1 MTKIVAIDFETA
13 NNQMASVCSVG
24 VAVMEDGVIIDHYYS
39 LIKPEENV
47 SYFSPYNIRVHGITA
62 KDVEAAPAF
71 SEIYRELTGYFE
83 DAVLVAHNA
92 RFDMNCLKQ
101 TCLNTG
107 KKIPVLEYFDTVEL
121 CKRVFSNL
129 KHHRL
134 NDVCD
139 YIGIELDHHNALSDA
154 NGCLEIVMAVMN
166 LVGEYDIYQ
175 LLERCQTKLYQL

>member
-13 NNQMASVCSVG
+13 NNQMSSVCSVG
-24 VAVMEDGVIIDHYYS
+24 IAVMEDGVVIDHYYS

-62 KDVEAAPAF
+62 KDVE
-71 SEIYRELTGYFE
+71 
-83 DAVLVAHNA
+83 DAVIVAHNA

-107 KKIPVLEYFDTVEL
+107 KKIPVIEYFDTVEL

-134 NDVCD
+134 NDVCE

-154 NGCLEIVMAVMN
+154 NGCLESMIFTN
-166 LVGEYDIYQ
+166 Y
-175 LLERCQTKLYQL
+175 

>member
-1 MTKIVAIDFETA
+1 
-13 NNQMASVCSVG
+13 MA
-24 VAVMEDGVIIDHYYS
+24 
-39 LIKPEENV
+39 
-47 SYFSPYNIRVHGITA
+47 
-62 KDVEAAPAF
+62 
-71 SEIYRELTGYFE
+71 
-83 DAVLVAHNA
+83 
-92 RFDMNCLKQ
+92 
-101 TCLNTG
+101 
-107 KKIPVLEYFDTVEL
+107 L

-134 NDVCD
+134 NDVCE

>member
-13 NNQMASVCSVG
+13 NNKMASVCSVG
-24 VAVMEDGVIIDHYYS
+24 IAVMEDGVIIDHYYS

-47 SYFSPYNIRVHGITA
+47 SYFSPYNIRIHGITA
-62 KDVEAAPAF
+62 SDVKDAPTF
-71 SEIYRELTGYFE
+71 SEIYRELIEYFE
-83 DAVLVAHNA
+83 DAVIVAHNA

-101 TCLNTG
+101 ACLNTG
-107 KKIPVLEYFDTVEL
+107 TKIPLIEYFDTVEL

-129 KHHRL
+129 EHHRL
-134 NDVCD
+134 NDVCE